1 MTRTDDQDGRLKW
14 TSCVFRKTVAN
25 IDLDAIR
32 ENYAVATAI
41 APQSKSMPVIKAN
54 AYGHGMVRVAEALQ
68 DIAPAFAVAT
78 LDEAIELRCAGITR
92 PLLVLEGVNSADA
105 ISTAVEMELSLV
117 VHCEEQLSQVS
128 QLPKTTP
135 LWVKV
140 DTGMHRLG
148 FSPDQLRSVLD
159 RLGED
164 RDDVVICTHLSCAD
178 DVSSGATQR
187 QLDRFAAC
195 TAGIDLPTSIC
206 NSAGI
211 LAWPQS
217 HADWNRP
224 GYMLYGASPM
234 LTDVESA
241 SGLRAAMTFQSEI
254 IAIAEVPA
262 GESVGYG
269 ARWTASRPTRVG
281 TVAVGYGDGYPRHA
295 PNGTPTLVDGAIA
308 PLIGAVSMDML
319 TIDLS
324 AHESAVIGDAVELW
338 GPGIAI
344 NDVAGRAGTIAYE
357 LMTGVS
363 SRVPRLYQ

>member
-1 MTRTDDQDGRLKW
+1 MDI
-14 TSCVFRKTVAN
+14 SVFRKTVAK

-32 ENYAVATAI
+32 ENYAIAAAI
-41 APQSKSMPVIKAN
+41 APQSKTMPVIKAN

-68 DIAPAFAVAT
+68 DVAPAFAVAT
-78 LDEAIELRCAGITR
+78 LDEAVELRYAGISR
-92 PLLVLEGVNSADA
+92 PLLVLEGVNSADGLA
-105 ISTAVEMELSLV
+105 QAVEMSLSLV
-117 VHCEEQLSQVS
+117 VHCEQQLLQVAE
-128 QLPKTTP
+128 LPKSTP

-140 DTGMHRLG
+140 DSGMHRLG
-148 FSPDQLRSVLD
+148 FAPDQLQRVLD
-159 RLGED
+159 RLGKDRED
-164 RDDVVICTHLSCAD
+164 IVICTHLACAD
-178 DVSSGATQR
+178 DVSSGATQT

-195 TAGIDLPTSIC
+195 TAHLDLPTSIS

-241 SGLRAAMTFQSEI
+241 SGLRAAMTFQAEI

-269 ARWTASRPTRVG
+269 ARWTASQATRVG

-295 PNGTPTLVDGAIA
+295 PNGTPTRVNGEIA
-308 PLIGAVSMDML
+308 PLIGTVSMDML

-324 AHESAVIGDAVELW
+324 AHESAVVGDAVELW
-338 GPGIAI
+338 GPGVSV
-344 NDVAGRAGTIAYE
+344 NDVAERCRTIGYE
-357 LMTGVS
+357 LMTAVS
-363 SRVPRLYQ
+363 ARVPRLYQQ